1 MTPSQAVL
9 LFAAAVAGGALNS
22 VAGGGSFL
30 SFPALL
36 FTGMPPVQSNA
47 TNTVALWPGALASAV
62 GYRKELAGEK
72 HALIVEFVVISLV
85 GGIAGAV
92 LLLHTPQSTFMKMI
106 PWLLLVATL
115 IFTFGGKITR
125 ALRARGYELST
136 PIVLLLQFITA
147 VYGGFFGAGIGI
159 LMLAILSLIGMEH
172 IHRMNGLKN
181 ILAICING
189 VAVIAFIWAG
199 VVEWRQ
205 AGLMIVGGIIG
216 GYGTAKFVQR
226 LDPRYVRAF
235 VIAVGFAMTA
245 YFFWKTHSI
254 G

>member
-1 MTPSQAVL
+1 MTMKDAVL
-9 LFAAAVAGGALNS
+9 LFVAAVAGGALNS

-36 FTGMPPVQSNA
+36 FTGMRPVQSNA
-47 TNTVALWPGALASAV
+47 TNTVALWPGALASAI

-115 IFTFGGKITR
+115 IFTFGGQMTR

-147 VYGGFFGAGIGI
+147 IYGGFFGAGIGI

-181 ILAICING
+181 ILATCING

-226 LDPRYVRAF
+226 IDPRYVRAF

-245 YFFWKTHSI
+245 YFFWKTR
-254 G
+254 

>member
-1 MTPSQAVL
+1 MTMKDGVL
-9 LFAAAVAGGALNS
+9 LFAAAIAGGALNS

-47 TNTVALWPGALASAV
+47 TNTVALWPGALASAI
-62 GYRKELAGEK
+62 GYRNELAGEK

-85 GGIAGAV
+85 GGVAGAV

-115 IFTFGGKITR
+115 IFTFGRTMTK
-125 ALRARGYELST
+125 ALKSRGYALST
-136 PIVLLLQFITA
+136 PIVLLLQMITA
-147 VYGGFFGAGIGI
+147 IYGGFFGAGIGI

-181 ILAICING
+181 ILATCING
-189 VAVIAFIWAG
+189 VAVITFVWAG

-216 GYGTAKFVQR
+216 GYGTARFVQR
-226 LDPRYVRAF
+226 IDPRYVRAF

-245 YFFWKTHSI
+245 YFFWKTSRI

>member
-1 MTPSQAVL
+1 MTTKNSVL
-9 LFAAAVAGGALNS
+9 LFIAAVAGGALNS

-36 FTGMPPVQSNA
+36 FTGIPPVQSNA
-47 TNTVALWPGALASAV
+47 TNTVALWPGALASAI
-62 GYRKELAGEK
+62 GYRNELAGEK
-72 HALIVEFVVISLV
+72 PALVVEFVMISLL

-115 IFTFGGKITR
+115 IFTFGGKMTH
-125 ALRARGYELST
+125 ALRVRGYALST
-136 PIVLLLQFITA
+136 PIVLLLQLITA

-172 IHRMNGLKN
+172 IHQMNGLKN
-181 ILAICING
+181 ILATCING

-199 VVEWRQ
+199 IVEWRQ

-216 GYGTAKFVQR
+216 GYGTARFVQR
-226 LDPRYVRAF
+226 IDPRYVRAF
-235 VIAVGFAMTA
+235 VIAVGFAMAA
-245 YFFWKTHSI
+245 YFFWKTL
-254 G
+254 

>member
-1 MTPSQAVL
+1 MTLPQAAL
-9 LFAAAVAGGALNS
+9 LFGAAVAGGALNS

-47 TNTVALWPGALASAV
+47 TNTVALWPGALASAI
-62 GYRKELAGEK
+62 GYRNELAGEK
-72 HALIVEFVVISLV
+72 HALIIEFVVISLV

-136 PIVLLLQFITA
+136 PIVLLLQLITA

-172 IHRMNGLKN
+172 IHQMNGLKN
-181 ILAICING
+181 ILATCING
-189 VAVIAFIWAG
+189 VAVIAFILAG

-205 AGLMIVGGIIG
+205 AALMIVGGIIG

-226 LDPRYVRAF
+226 LDPRYVRGF

-245 YFFWKTHSI
+245 YFFWKTH
-254 G
+254 

>member
-1 MTPSQAVL
+1 MTLPQAAL
-9 LFAAAVAGGALNS
+9 LFGAAVAGGALNS

-47 TNTVALWPGALASAV
+47 TNTVALWPGALASAI
-62 GYRKELAGEK
+62 GYRNELAGEK

-136 PIVLLLQFITA
+136 PIVLLLQLITA

-181 ILAICING
+181 ILATCING
-189 VAVIAFIWAG
+189 VAVIAFIMAG

-205 AGLMIVGGIIG
+205 AALMIVGGIIG
-216 GYGTAKFVQR
+216 GYGTARFVQR
-226 LDPRYVRAF
+226 LDPRYVRGF

-245 YFFWKTHSI
+245 YFFWKTH
-254 G
+254 